1 MGTFAIHSKDS
12 FMSDLIE
19 TLADLFSEAKR
30 AHHQAFLETDGADPQ
45 WPRWYAAY
53 LLDRLSAAL
62 GVSLTQ
68 DELASVLVMAE
79 QERQASGPGADW
91 PSDYARFLV
100 KRYLQP

>member
-1 MGTFAIHSKDS
+1 
-12 FMSDLIE
+12 MSDLIE
-19 TLADLFSEAKR
+19 TLAELFQEAKH

-68 DELASVLVMAE
+68 DELASLLVMAE
-79 QERQASGPGADW
+79 RERQASGPRTDW
-91 PSDYARFLV
+91 PSYYARFLV
-100 KRYLQP
+100 ERYPQP